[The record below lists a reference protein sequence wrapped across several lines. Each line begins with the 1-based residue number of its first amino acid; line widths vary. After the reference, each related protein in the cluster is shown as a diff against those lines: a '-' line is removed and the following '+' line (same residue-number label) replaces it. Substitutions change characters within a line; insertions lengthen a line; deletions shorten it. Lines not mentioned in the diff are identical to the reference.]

1 MIAAAIIRLREAL
14 SRHPSLVIAVSGG
27 VDSMTLAFVANR
39 WLPSTTSMF
48 HATSPA
54 VPPSATLRVR
64 RYAEL
69 HGWNLL
75 VAGTGEFSD
84 ARYRANPVDRCYFC
98 KANLYDRIR
107 SMIQGTIASGTNTD
121 DLADYRPGLTA
132 AGERAIVH
140 PLVDAGIDKSTIRA
154 IARHYG
160 LHDLAELP
168 AQPCLASRV
177 ETGIAIDAGDL
188 AFVDRM
194 ENSLAPIVG
203 SQTPLRCR
211 ITRRGIVIEVSA
223 EHVDNSNLREG
234 ATRLCAEM
242 KRSLVDIR
250 AYERGSAFVG
260 KPSVVSAP
268 DHA

>member
-1 MIAAAIIRLREAL
+1 
-14 SRHPSLVIAVSGG
+14 
-27 VDSMTLAFVANR
+27 
-39 WLPSTTSMF
+39 MF

-69 HGWNLL
+69 HNWNLL

-98 KANLYDRIR
+98 KSNLYDRIR

-132 AGERAIVH
+132 AGERAVVH
-140 PLVDAGIDKSTIRA
+140 PLVDAGIDKSTVRA
-154 IARHYG
+154 IARYYG

-188 AFVDRM
+188 AFVDKM

-223 EHVDNSNLREG
+223 EHIDNSDLREC
-234 ATRLCAEM
+234 ATRLCVEM

-260 KPSVVSAP
+260 KPPIVSAP

>member
-1 MIAAAIIRLREAL
+1 LIAAAITRLRQAL

-54 VPPSATLRVR
+54 VPPSATSRVR

-84 ARYRANPVDRCYFC
+84 TRYRDNPVDRCYFC
-98 KANLYDRIR
+98 KSNLYDRIR
-107 SMIQGTIASGTNTD
+107 SMIQGTIASGANTD
-121 DLADYRPGLTA
+121 DLADYRPGLA
-132 AGERAIVH
+132 AAAERAIVH
-140 PLVDAGIDKSTIRA
+140 PLVDAGIDKSTVRA

-177 ETGIAIDAGDL
+177 ETGIPIDAGDL

-194 ENSLAPIVG
+194 ENSLVPIVG
-203 SQTPLRCR
+203 SRASLRCR
-211 ITRRGIVIEVSA
+211 ITGRGVVIEVSS
-223 EHVDNSNLREG
+223 EHVENSDLRE
-234 ATRLCAEM
+234 AASRLCAEM
-242 KRSLVDIR
+242 KRSLADIR

-260 KPSVVSAP
+260 KPSVASAP